1 MKKKLKENNYVVYN
15 PQDNSYENKNE
26 KKF

>member
-1 MKKKLKENNYVVYN
+1 MKKKFKENNYVVYN